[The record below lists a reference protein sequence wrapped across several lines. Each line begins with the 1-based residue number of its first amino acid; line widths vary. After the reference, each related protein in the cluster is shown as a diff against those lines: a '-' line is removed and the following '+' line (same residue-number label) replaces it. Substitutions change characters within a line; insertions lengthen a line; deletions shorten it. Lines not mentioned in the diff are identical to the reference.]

1 MTRYAVIMAGG
12 SGERFWPVSRK
23 SRPKQ
28 FLPLGARGKTMLEE
42 AVERIVPLVGAERTV
57 VATVPHLTMKADE
70 ILDGA
75 VEVFAEPLKRNTA
88 GALVWA
94 AAHIEARVGSREATM
109 AVLTSDHRIGPAER
123 FRSCVDAAFALA
135 ERDATLVTIGI
146 EPTRPETGFGYI
158 EIDGDTIES
167 VGEES
172 VYRVRAF
179 REKPSL
185 ERAKEFLGHGDFYWN
200 SGMFFWTLA
209 TFADELGRVA
219 PKHRD
224 VLDRLVPLVR
234 AGNREDAERTF
245 AELPDIS
252 IDYALMEKAR
262 RVSMVR
268 ASFEWDDLGSWDA
281 LDRHLEGDDHDNRAI
296 GEAILHSTE
305 GTTVF
310 NDAPDMTVCVA
321 GVKDLVVVATADA
334 VLVCDKHRAQQV
346 RDIVQKLKTRNR
358 EDLLE

>member
-1 MTRYAVIMAGG
+1 MTRFAVIMAGG

-28 FLPLGARGKTMLEE
+28 FLPLGANGETMLEE
-42 AVERIVPLVGAERTV
+42 AIERIVPLVGTDRTV
-57 VATVPHLTMKADE
+57 VATVPYLTSQAE
-70 ILDGA
+70 AILDGA

-94 AAHIEARVGSREATM
+94 AAQIEARVGSRSASM

-123 FRSCVDAAFALA
+123 FRACVDAALTVA
-135 ERDATLVTIGI
+135 ERQATLVIIGI

-158 EIDGDTIES
+158 EIDADSIES
-167 VGEES
+167 VGDES

-185 ERAKEFLGHGDFYWN
+185 ERAKEFLSHGDFFWN
-200 SGMFFWTLA
+200 SGMFFWTLE
-209 TFADELGRVA
+209 TFATELGRVA

-224 VLDRLVPLVR
+224 VLDRLVAPIR
-234 AGNREDAERTF
+234 DGHREEAERVF

-262 RVSMVR
+262 HVHMIR
-268 ASFEWDDLGSWDA
+268 ASFDWDDLGSWDA
-281 LDRHLEGDDHDNRAI
+281 LDRHVESDDHDNRVL
-296 GEAILHSTE
+296 GDAILHATE
-305 GTTVF
+305 GATVF
-310 NDAPDMTVCVA
+310 NEAPGTIVCVA
-321 GVKDLVVVATADA
+321 GVRDLVVVTTSDA

-346 RDIVQKLKTRNR
+346 RDLVEKLRGR
-358 EDLLE
+358 GRGDLLD

>member
-1 MTRYAVIMAGG
+1 MTRFAVIMAGG
-12 SGERFWPVSRK
+12 SGERFWPVSRR

-28 FLPLGARGKTMLEE
+28 FLPLGANGETMLEE
-42 AVERIVPLVGAERTV
+42 AIERIAPLVGAERTV
-57 VATVPHLTMKADE
+57 VATVPYLTSQADA

-94 AAHIEARVGSREATM
+94 AAQIEARVGSRAASM
-109 AVLTSDHRIGPAER
+109 AVLTSDHRIGPADS
-123 FRSCVDAAFALA
+123 FRACVDAALTVA
-135 ERDATLVTIGI
+135 EREATLVTIGI

-167 VGEES
+167 VADES

-185 ERAKEFLGHGDFYWN
+185 ERAKEFLAHGDFFWN
-200 SGMFFWTLA
+200 SGMFFWTLE
-209 TFADELGRVA
+209 TFAAELGRVA

-224 VLDRLVPLVR
+224 VLDRLAAPIR
-234 AGNREDAERTF
+234 ENRREEAERVF

-262 RVSMVR
+262 HVTMVR
-268 ASFEWDDLGSWDA
+268 SSFEWDDLGSWDA
-281 LDRHLEGDDHDNRAI
+281 LDRHVEGDDHENRTI
-296 GEAILHSTE
+296 GPAILHATE

-310 NDAPDMTVCVA
+310 NDAPGALVCVA
-321 GVKDLVVVATADA
+321 GVKDLVVVATGDA

-346 RDIVQKLKTRNR
+346 RDIVEKLKARSR
-358 EDLLE
+358 ADLLE